1 MQKKGL
7 IIQGVGGIY
16 EVADIETDEHF
27 NCRARGIFRHRNI
40 VPSAGDSVLF
50 DTAEATVDEILERR
64 SYLIRPP
71 LANVDLLFITFAVK
85 KPAPVLLSVD
95 KLISIA
101 EYQNI
106 EPIIIINKADL
117 DEELAKEYYDVYS
130 KSGFNVLVSSTESD
144 ISDTVSSLTANKIS
158 AFAGASGVGKSTI
171 IGKVFPEHELVTSG
185 LSRKTERGRHTTRAV
200 RLYKLP
206 NGGYIADTPGF
217 SLLDF
222 TRFDFFRLDDLP
234 ATFRD
239 FAPYTGK
246 CRYADCSHT
255 KEEECGVTEAVR
267 NGLIEK
273 SRHDSYIAIYNDLK
287 NKHEW

>member
-16 EVADIETDEHF
+16 EIADVETDEHYS
-27 NCRARGIFRHRNI
+27 CRARGIFRHRNI
-40 VPSAGDSVLF
+40 VPSAGDHVIF
-50 DTAEATVDEILERR
+50 DTEELSVDDILDRR

-85 KPAPVLLSVD
+85 KPVPVLLSID

-106 EPIIIINKADL
+106 EPVIIINKADL
-117 DEELAKEYYDVYS
+117 DEDLAREYYNIYS
-130 KSGFNVLVSSTESD
+130 SSGFTVMISSTEKD
-144 ISDTVSSLTANKIS
+144 VSERICELTKNKIS

-171 IGKVFPEHELVTSG
+171 IGKVFPDHILETSG
-185 LSRKTERGRHTTRAV
+185 VSRKTERGRHTTRAV

-206 NGGYIADTPGF
+206 GGGYIADTPGF

-222 TRFDFFRLDDLP
+222 TRFDFFSLEDLP
-234 ATFRD
+234 GTFRD
-239 FAPYTGK
+239 FAPFIDN

-255 KEEECGVTEAVR
+255 KEEECGITEAVK
-267 NGLIEK
+267 NGQILK
-273 SRHDSYIAIYNDLK
+273 SRHESYISMYNDLK